1 MKGLAEFYKRIT
13 EELNNKPKSTKILY
27 LVITLIL
34 PLAIFYNFY
43 YTPKKEKE
51 KNLVQTI
58 ESLDKEILKYEQIA
72 KKEKELEFIVK
83 ERRKFLEESQKILPT
98 EKEIPILLN
107 NIAQLAK
114 KRGLKV
120 LQFVPKPEIQKNYYN
135 EIPIELSFTGS
146 FNNTFAFLN
155 DVENL
160 ERLVNLISVE
170 ITQQDKDTLLTK
182 STFHTFKYTG
192 VELKP
197 QGKK

>member
-1 MKGLAEFYKRIT
+1 MKGFTEFYKRIT
-13 EELNNKPKSTKILY
+13 EEFNNKPRSTKILY
-27 LVITLIL
+27 LVITIIL

-43 YTPKKEKE
+43 YTLKKEKE

-58 ESLDKEILKYEQIA
+58 ESLDKEILKYEQTS

-120 LQFVPKPEIQKNYYN
+120 LQFVPKSEIQKNYYN

>member
-1 MKGLAEFYKRIT
+1 MKGFTEFYKRIT
-13 EELNNKPKSTKILY
+13 EEFNNKPRSTKILY
-27 LVITLIL
+27 LVITIVL

-43 YTPKKEKE
+43 YTLKKEKE

-58 ESLDKEILKYEQIA
+58 ESLDKEILKYEQTS

>member
-1 MKGLAEFYKRIT
+1 MKGFTEFYKSIT
-13 EELNNKPKSTKILY
+13 EELNNKPRSTKILY
-27 LVITLIL
+27 LVITIIL

>member
-1 MKGLAEFYKRIT
+1 MKGITEFYKRIT

-27 LVITLIL
+27 LIITIIL

-51 KNLVQTI
+51 KRLVQAI
-58 ESLDKEILKYEQIA
+58 ESLDKEILKYEQIS
-72 KKEKELEFIVK
+72 KKEKELDFIVK
-83 ERRKFLEESQKILPT
+83 ERRKFLEECQKILPT

-120 LQFVPKPEIQKNYYN
+120 LQFVPKPEIQRNYYN
-135 EIPIELSFTGS
+135 VIPIELSFVGS

-197 QGKK
+197 

>member
-1 MKGLAEFYKRIT
+1 MKGFTEFYKRMT
-13 EELNNKPKSTKILY
+13 EELNNKPRSTKILY
-27 LVITLIL
+27 LVITIIL
-34 PLAIFYNFY
+34 PLTIFYNFY

-58 ESLDKEILKYEQIA
+58 ESLDKEILKYEQTS

-170 ITQQDKDTLLTK
+170 ITQQNKDTLLTK
-182 STFHTFKYTG
+182 SIFHTFKYTG

>member
-1 MKGLAEFYKRIT
+1 MKGFTEFYKRIT
-13 EELNNKPKSTKILY
+13 EELNNKPRSTKILY
-27 LVITLIL
+27 LVITIIL

-51 KNLVQTI
+51 KNLIQTI
-58 ESLDKEILKYEQIA
+58 ESLDKEILKYEQTS

-98 EKEIPILLN
+98 EKEIPMLLN

>member
-1 MKGLAEFYKRIT
+1 MKGFTEFYKSII
-13 EELNNKPKSTKILY
+13 EELNNKPRSTKILY
-27 LVITLIL
+27 LVITIIL

-146 FNNTFAFLN
+146 FHNTFAFLN

>member
-1 MKGLAEFYKRIT
+1 MKGFTEFYKSIT
-13 EELNNKPKSTKILY
+13 EELNNKPRSTKILY
-27 LVITLIL
+27 LVITIIL

-58 ESLDKEILKYEQIA
+58 EFLDKEILKYEQIA

>member
-1 MKGLAEFYKRIT
+1 MKRSTEFYKRIT
-13 EELNNKPKSTKILY
+13 EELNNKPRTTKILY
-27 LVITLIL
+27 FVITIIL
-34 PLAIFYNFY
+34 SLAIFYNFY

-58 ESLDKEILKYEQIA
+58 ESLDKEILKYEQIS
-72 KKEKELEFIVK
+72 KKEKELEYIVK

-192 VELKP
+192 VDLKP

>member
-1 MKGLAEFYKRIT
+1 MKGFKEFYKRII
-13 EELNNKPKSTKILY
+13 EELDNKPKSTKILY
-27 LVITLIL
+27 LLITLIL
-34 PLAIFYNFY
+34 PLALFYNFY

-58 ESLDKEILKYEQIA
+58 ESLEKEILKYEQIA

-83 ERRKFLEESQKILPT
+83 ERRNFLAESQKILPT

-120 LQFVPKPEIQKNYYN
+120 LHFIPKPEIQKNYYN
-135 EIPIELSFTGS
+135 EIPIELSFTGN

-160 ERLVNLISVE
+160 ERLVNLVSIEIS
-170 ITQQDKDTLLTK
+170 QQDKDFLLTK
-182 STFHTFKYTG
+182 STFQTFKYTG
-192 VELKP
+192 IELKQ

>member
-1 MKGLAEFYKRIT
+1 MKGFTEFYKRIT
-13 EELNNKPKSTKILY
+13 EELNNKPRSTKILY
-27 LVITLIL
+27 LVITFIL

-58 ESLDKEILKYEQIA
+58 ESLDKEILKYEQIS
-72 KKEKELEFIVK
+72 KEEKELEFIVK
-83 ERRKFLEESQKILPT
+83 ERKKFLEECQKILPT
-98 EKEIPILLN
+98 EKEIPMLLN

>member
-1 MKGLAEFYKRIT
+1 MKGFTEFYKRIT
-13 EELNNKPKSTKILY
+13 EALNNKPRSTKILY
-27 LVITLIL
+27 FVITLIL
-34 PLAIFYNFY
+34 PLTIFYNFY

-58 ESLDKEILKYEQIA
+58 ESLDKEILKYEQIS
-72 KKEKELEFIVK
+72 KKEKELEFILK
-83 ERRKFLEESQKILPT
+83 ERKKFLEECQKILPT

-182 STFHTFKYTG
+182 GTFHTFKYTG

>member
-1 MKGLAEFYKRIT
+1 MKGFTEFYKRIT
-13 EELNNKPKSTKILY
+13 EELNNKPKSTKIFY

-192 VELKP
+192 VDLKP

>member
-1 MKGLAEFYKRIT
+1 MKGFTEFYKRIT
-13 EELNNKPKSTKILY
+13 EELNNKPRSTKILY
-27 LVITLIL
+27 LVITIIL
-34 PLAIFYNFY
+34 PLAIYYNFY

-58 ESLDKEILKYEQIA
+58 ESLDKEILKYEQTS
-72 KKEKELEFIVK
+72 KKEKELESIVK
-83 ERRKFLEESQKILPT
+83 ERRKFLEESQKLLPT

-192 VELKP
+192 VDLKP

>member
-1 MKGLAEFYKRIT
+1 MKGFTEFYKRIT

-27 LVITLIL
+27 LVITIIL

>member
-1 MKGLAEFYKRIT
+1 MKGFIEFYIRIT
-13 EELNNKPKSTKILY
+13 EALNNKSKSTKILY

-58 ESLDKEILKYEQIA
+58 ESLDKEILKYEQIT

-120 LQFVPKPEIQKNYYN
+120 LQFIPKPEIQKNYYN

>member
-1 MKGLAEFYKRIT
+1 MKGFTEFYKRIT
-13 EELNNKPKSTKILY
+13 EELNNKPRSTKILY
-27 LVITLIL
+27 LVITIIL

-192 VELKP
+192 VDLKP

>member
-1 MKGLAEFYKRIT
+1 MKGFTEFYKRIT
-13 EELNNKPKSTKILY
+13 EELNNKPRSTKILY
-27 LVITLIL
+27 LVITIIL

-51 KNLVQTI
+51 KKLVQTI

-83 ERRKFLEESQKILPT
+83 ERRNFLEESQKILPT
-98 EKEIPILLN
+98 EKEIPLLLN

-182 STFHTFKYTG
+182 STFHTYKYTG

>member
-1 MKGLAEFYKRIT
+1 MKGFIEFYIRIT
-13 EELNNKPKSTKILY
+13 EALNNKSKSTKILY

-58 ESLDKEILKYEQIA
+58 ESLDKEILKYEQIT

>member
-83 ERRKFLEESQKILPT
+83 ERRKFLEESQMVLPT

-182 STFHTFKYTG
+182 STFHTSKYTG
-192 VELKP
+192 VELKS

>member
-1 MKGLAEFYKRIT
+1 MKGFTEFYKRIT
-13 EELNNKPKSTKILY
+13 EELNNKPRSTKILY
-27 LVITLIL
+27 LVITIIL
-34 PLAIFYNFY
+34 PLAVFYNFY

-58 ESLDKEILKYEQIA
+58 ESLDKEILKYEQTS

-170 ITQQDKDTLLTK
+170 INQQDKDTLLTK

>member
-1 MKGLAEFYKRIT
+1 MKGFTEFYKRIT
-13 EELNNKPKSTKILY
+13 EEFNNKPRSTKILY
-27 LVITLIL
+27 LVITIVL

-43 YTPKKEKE
+43 YTLKKEKE

-58 ESLDKEILKYEQIA
+58 ESLDKEILKYEQTS

-120 LQFVPKPEIQKNYYN
+120 LQFVPKSEIQKNYYN

>member
-1 MKGLAEFYKRIT
+1 MKGFTEFYKRIT
-13 EELNNKPKSTKILY
+13 EELNNKPKNTKILY

-58 ESLDKEILKYEQIA
+58 ESLDKAILKYEQIT

-83 ERRKFLEESQKILPT
+83 ERRKFLEASQKILPT

-155 DVENL
+155 DVEDL

>member
-1 MKGLAEFYKRIT
+1 MKGFTEFYKRIT
-13 EELNNKPKSTKILY
+13 EELNNKPRSTKILY
-27 LVITLIL
+27 LVITIIL

-43 YTPKKEKE
+43 YIPKKEKE

-72 KKEKELEFIVK
+72 KKEKEVEFIVK

-120 LQFVPKPEIQKNYYN
+120 LQFIPKPEIQKNYYN

>member
-1 MKGLAEFYKRIT
+1 MKGFTEFYKRMT
-13 EELNNKPKSTKILY
+13 EELNNKPRSTKILY
-27 LVITLIL
+27 LVITIIL
-34 PLAIFYNFY
+34 PLTIFYNFY
-43 YTPKKEKE
+43 YTPKKKKE

-58 ESLDKEILKYEQIA
+58 ESLDKEILKYEQTS

>member
-1 MKGLAEFYKRIT
+1 MKGFTEFYKRIT

-27 LVITLIL
+27 LVITIIL

-83 ERRKFLEESQKILPT
+83 ERRKFLEASQKILPT
-98 EKEIPILLN
+98 EKEIPVLLN

-120 LQFVPKPEIQKNYYN
+120 LQFVPKSEIQKSYYN

-182 STFHTFKYTG
+182 STFLTFKYTG

>member
-1 MKGLAEFYKRIT
+1 MKGFTEFYKRIT
-13 EELNNKPKSTKILY
+13 EELNNKPRSTKILY
-27 LVITLIL
+27 LVITIIL

-51 KNLVQTI
+51 KNLLQTI
-58 ESLDKEILKYEQIA
+58 ESLDKEFLKYEQIA

>member
-1 MKGLAEFYKRIT
+1 MKGFTKFYKRIT
-13 EELNNKPKSTKILY
+13 EELNNKPRSTKILY

-98 EKEIPILLN
+98 EKEIPMLLN

-120 LQFVPKPEIQKNYYN
+120 LQFVPKPEIQRNYYN

>member
-1 MKGLAEFYKRIT
+1 MKRFREFYKRMT
-13 EELNNKPKSTKILY
+13 EELNNKPRSTKILY
-27 LVITLIL
+27 FVITLIL
-34 PLAIFYNFY
+34 PLTIFYNFY

-58 ESLDKEILKYEQIA
+58 ESLDKEILKYEQIS

-83 ERRKFLEESQKILPT
+83 ERKKFLEECQKILPT
-98 EKEIPILLN
+98 EKEIPMLLN
-107 NIAQLAK
+107 HIAQLAK

-135 EIPIELSFTGS
+135 EIPIEISFTGS

>member
-1 MKGLAEFYKRIT
+1 MKGFTEFYKRIT
-13 EELNNKPKSTKILY
+13 EELNNKPRSTKILY
-27 LVITLIL
+27 LVITIIL

-58 ESLDKEILKYEQIA
+58 ESLDKEILKYGQTS
-72 KKEKELEFIVK
+72 KKHKELEFIVK

-170 ITQQDKDTLLTK
+170 ITQQDEDTLLTK

>member
-1 MKGLAEFYKRIT
+1 MKGFTEFYKRMT
-13 EELNNKPKSTKILY
+13 EELNNKPRSTKILY
-27 LVITLIL
+27 LVIIIIL
-34 PLAIFYNFY
+34 PLTMFYNFY

-51 KNLVQTI
+51 KNLVKTI
-58 ESLDKEILKYEQIA
+58 ESLDKEILKYEQTS

-83 ERRKFLEESQKILPT
+83 ERKKFLEESQKILPT

>member
-1 MKGLAEFYKRIT
+1 MKGFTEFYKRIT

-72 KKEKELEFIVK
+72 KKDKELEFIVK

-170 ITQQDKDTLLTK
+170 ISQQDKDTLSTK

>member
-27 LVITLIL
+27 LVITIIL

-51 KNLVQTI
+51 KSLVQTI
-58 ESLDKEILKYEQIA
+58 ESLDKEILKYEQTS

>member
-1 MKGLAEFYKRIT
+1 MKRFREFYKRMT
-13 EELNNKPKSTKILY
+13 EELNNKPRSTKILY
-27 LVITLIL
+27 FVITLIL
-34 PLAIFYNFY
+34 PLTIFYNFY

-58 ESLDKEILKYEQIA
+58 ESLDKEILKYEQIS

-83 ERRKFLEESQKILPT
+83 ERKKFLEECQKILPT
-98 EKEIPILLN
+98 EKEIPMLLN

-135 EIPIELSFTGS
+135 EIPIEISFTGS

-197 QGKK
+197 QSKK

>member
-1 MKGLAEFYKRIT
+1 MKGFTEFYKRIT
-13 EELNNKPKSTKILY
+13 EELNNKPRSTKILY
-27 LVITLIL
+27 LVITIIL

-51 KNLVQTI
+51 KSLVQTI
-58 ESLDKEILKYEQIA
+58 ESLDKEILKYEQTS

-170 ITQQDKDTLLTK
+170 ITQQDKDTILTK

>member
-1 MKGLAEFYKRIT
+1 MKGFTEFYKRIT
-13 EELNNKPKSTKILY
+13 EELNNKPKNTKILY
-27 LVITLIL
+27 LIITLIL
-34 PLAIFYNFY
+34 PLAIFYKFY

-83 ERRKFLEESQKILPT
+83 ERRKFLEASQKMLPT

>member
-1 MKGLAEFYKRIT
+1 MKGFTEFYKRIT
-13 EELNNKPKSTKILY
+13 EELNNKPRSTKILY
-27 LVITLIL
+27 FVITLIL
-34 PLAIFYNFY
+34 PLTIFYNFY

-58 ESLDKEILKYEQIA
+58 ESLDKEILKYEQIS
-72 KKEKELEFIVK
+72 KKEKELESIVK
-83 ERRKFLEESQKILPT
+83 ERRKFLEESQKLLPT

-135 EIPIELSFTGS
+135 EIPIELFFTGS

>member
-1 MKGLAEFYKRIT
+1 MKGFTEFYKRIT

-27 LVITLIL
+27 LVITIIL

-182 STFHTFKYTG
+182 STFYTFKYTG

>member
-1 MKGLAEFYKRIT
+1 MKGFIEFYKRIT
-13 EELNNKPKSTKILY
+13 EELNNKPRSTKILY

-34 PLAIFYNFY
+34 PLTIFYNFY

-51 KNLVQTI
+51 KNLIQTI

-146 FNNTFAFLN
+146 FNNTFVFLN

>member
-1 MKGLAEFYKRIT
+1 MKGFTEFYKRIT
-13 EELNNKPKSTKILY
+13 EELNNKPRSTKILY
-27 LVITLIL
+27 LLITIIL

-43 YTPKKEKE
+43 YTTKKEKE

-58 ESLDKEILKYEQIA
+58 EFLDKEILKYEQIA
-72 KKEKELEFIVK
+72 KKEKELEFIVM

-98 EKEIPILLN
+98 EKEIPILLH